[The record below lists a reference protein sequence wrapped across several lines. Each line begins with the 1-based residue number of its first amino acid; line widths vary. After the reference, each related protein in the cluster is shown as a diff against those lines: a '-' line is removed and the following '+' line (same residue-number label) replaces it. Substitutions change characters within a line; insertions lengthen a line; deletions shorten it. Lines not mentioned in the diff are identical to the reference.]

1 MTTEKPS
8 RISKRRIRFFFLF
21 VVILFA
27 HHATSQTYEADTD
40 LASDYYS
47 KGVDFKNKY
56 NLDSADYYLSTAA
69 NLFKKHEVW
78 DNYLIVTNELST
90 VYLALG
96 EVDDAINFLNTQVN
110 IAVEK
115 FGESSEYL
123 ANLYNNLGR
132 AYFFKGNANA
142 ALDLY
147 DKALAIRIAMGDKES
162 IFASNLFNDM
172 GNAYTEQGEFDL
184 ALDYYQ
190 KALGIRKKLLGEMN
204 PETAVSYNNLGIIY
218 REKAQ
223 YDKAIE
229 YHKKALEIQ
238 KSIFG
243 EDYPELANYYQ
254 GIGNAYK
261 DKMELEQAMDYY
273 QKAYLIRKKAYSENH
288 PLVAKDL
295 INIATI
301 YAEQGDFDN
310 AMSYFQNAL
319 SIQKQTLGDKHPDM
333 AITYNNLG
341 NIYEK
346 QGQHDLA
353 LAFYLNALDIK
364 KAVVGEMHPEIA
376 DYYTNIGNIYS
387 AKGNYPQALEYHQ
400 KALDIKV
407 QFYGQKHPAIVLPY
421 LNIGQIY
428 YEQMDYPQALIY
440 YQKSLISNVKNFN
453 PEPSS
458 TYSNPVIA
466 DYYNAQNLL
475 SSLRG
480 KAKAL
485 VGKYKT
491 EENESDL
498 LTAYTCYLKCDTVID
513 LIRKHSTSKKDK
525 IEFGKISA
533 KIYDEAIDVCN
544 KLDQLQSKIVGD
556 MYLKQAFYF
565 SEKNKAGVLL
575 EALAG
580 AEATKFAGIPD
591 NLLEL
596 EKSLKNQISFYEKK
610 LAEAYDEQTEQAV
623 RNGLFKVNRE
633 YDKLIADFEKNYPKY
648 HEMKYN
654 KKSLTVAQLQSVL
667 DNETALRSYFIG
679 DSLMTIF
686 TITKDKITME
696 KSPVAANFD
705 LKIFGFRNS
714 ITSNSAS
721 DVKYYTKE
729 AWRYYNLLFPSPLP
743 KEIKRLVIIPEGNL
757 GLIPFEALLTENYTG
772 KIDQFQKY
780 PYLIKNYEISYDYS
794 ASLFYKQF
802 IAENNEHTATES
814 WLGIAPVFNNVN
826 NLIINDNY
834 ISPLPATETEIN
846 TIEKKIEAKNWV
858 ATAKLFADASEA
870 FMKSPEIKKYNYLHI
885 ATHGFVNSEK
895 PELSGIVLSENK
907 TGNNDGVLYTGEIY
921 NLELNADLVV
931 LSACET
937 GLGKVSKGE
946 GIIGLSRSLLYA
958 GTKNIMVSLWKVADE
973 STSELMIDFYNNFL
987 ADDPANPYVF
997 MHALHEA
1004 KIKMIDGKNFSHPFF
1019 WSPFILIGK

>member
-1 MTTEKPS
+1 MTAVNPS
-8 RISKRRIRFFFLF
+8 KIRVRLMKSFMAI
-21 VVILFA
+21 VMILFI
-27 HHATSQTYEADTD
+27 HQTYSQTYEADTD

-47 KGVDFKNKY
+47 KGVAFKNKY
-56 NLDSADYYLSTAA
+56 DLDSADYYLNTAA
-69 NLFKKHEVW
+69 DLFKKHEVW
-78 DNYLIVTNELST
+78 DNYLIVNNELST
-90 VYLALG
+90 IYLARG
-96 EVDDAINFLNTQVN
+96 EAKEAIEFLNPLVN
-110 IAVEK
+110 LAIEK
-115 FGESSEYL
+115 FGESNEYL
-123 ANLYNNLGR
+123 ANLYNNMGR
-132 AYFFKGNANA
+132 AYFFRGDVNS
-142 ALDLY
+142 ALEFY
-147 DKALAIRIAMGDKES
+147 DKALAIRIGMGDKES

-190 KALGIRKKLLGEMN
+190 KALDIRKKLLGEMN

-229 YHKKALEIQ
+229 YHKKALDIQ
-238 KSIFG
+238 RAIFG
-243 EDYPELANYYQ
+243 DDYPELANYYM

-261 DKMELEQAMDYY
+261 DKLELDQAMEYY
-273 QKAYLIRKKAYSENH
+273 QKAYLIRKRAFSENH

-319 SIQKQTLGDKHPDM
+319 SIQKHTLGDKHPDM

-407 QFYGQKHPAIVLPY
+407 QFYGQKHPAVVLPY
-421 LNIGQIY
+421 LNIAQIY
-428 YEQMDYPQALIY
+428 YDQKEYSQALIN
-440 YQKSLISNVKNFN
+440 YQKSLASNVKGFD
-453 PEPSS
+453 PEP
-458 TYSNPVIA
+458 TNFYSNPNVA
-466 DYYNAQNLL
+466 NYYNAQNLL

-485 VGKYKT
+485 VGKYKI
-491 EENESDL
+491 EENEGDL
-498 LTAYTCYLKCDTVID
+498 LTAYTCYMKCDTVID
-513 LIRKHSTSKKDK
+513 LIRKTSTSKKDK
-525 IEFGKISA
+525 IEFGKVSA
-533 KIYDEAIDVCN
+533 KIYDEAIDVCF
-544 KLDQLQSKIVGD
+544 KLNLQQSKIVGD

-654 KKSLTVAQLQSVL
+654 KKSLTVAQLQGVL
-667 DNETALRSYFIG
+667 DDETALRSYFIG

-696 KSPVAANFD
+696 KSPVGASFD

-714 ITSNSAS
+714 ITSSSAS

-729 AWRYYNLLFPSPLP
+729 AWHYYNLLFPSPLP
-743 KEIKRLVIIPEGNL
+743 EQVKRLVIIPEGNL

-772 KIDQFQKY
+772 KIEQFNKY
-780 PYLIKNYEISYDYS
+780 PYLIKKYEISYDYS

-802 IAENNEHTATES
+802 VAVKNEQTTTEN
-814 WLGIAPVFNNVN
+814 WLGIAPVFRNSS
-826 NLIINDNY
+826 NLVINDNY
-834 ISPLPATETEIN
+834 ITPLPATETEVK
-846 TIEKKIEAKNWV
+846 TIEKKIEDKNWQ
-858 ATAKLFADASEA
+858 ATVKLFADASEA
-870 FMKSPEIKKYNYLHI
+870 YMKSPDLKKFNFLHI

-907 TGNNDGVLYTGEIY
+907 AGNNDGVLYTGEIY